1 MSDLYQN
8 VKDMIAP
15 MPQTSTPLRLAMPP
29 KASTADAEAQ
39 AWGLDVEADAFF
51 FDVDGTLLDIAD
63 HPDGVAVPGSLAADL
78 ERLRL
83 RAGGAVALVSGRTV
97 ARLDAIFDP
106 LRLVAAGAHG
116 AEMRLQPE
124 GAVERMSPHLPA
136 ETRAEAHGV
145 ARDLGGL
152 LVEDKGTSL
161 AIHYRARPEARQ
173 DLADRLADL
182 AARAPAPLTVLPGH
196 MVFELKHAGRNK
208 GVAIEAL
215 MGLDPFAGR
224 RPVFFGDDVTD
235 EAGFAAVRRLGG
247 LPISVGRAFENVD
260 VVLARAADV
269 RALVHRL
276 SL

>member
-1 MSDLYQN
+1 
-8 VKDMIAP
+8 
-15 MPQTSTPLRLAMPP
+15 MPQTSTPLRLAMPH
-29 KASTADAEAQ
+29 KASMADAQ
-39 AWGLDVEADAFF
+39 TQGLGLDVAADAFF

-63 HPDGVAVPGSLAADL
+63 HPDGVVVPDSLFADL

-83 RAGGAVALVSGRTV
+83 RARGAVALVSGRTI

-116 AEMRLQPE
+116 AEMRTRPDA
-124 GAVERMSPHLPA
+124 AVEQMSPHLPA
-136 ETRAEAHGV
+136 ETRAEALGV
-145 ARDLGGL
+145 ARELGGL

-161 AIHYRARPEARQ
+161 AIHYRTRPEART
-173 DLADRLADL
+173 DLEHRLADL
-182 AARAPAPLTVLPGH
+182 ATRAPAPLTLLPGH

-208 GVAIEAL
+208 GVAIDAL